1 MGGQTGE
8 ESRRRGSEVVLGEER
23 GGFPGGIE
31 ADSVTG
37 GVERGVGD
45 SDGEDGGAEKEA
57 ATAEEVEVGGVE
69 EVGPAAADEGDGA
82 EGGMGDSRE
91 AFEEEVVWEGG
102 DSGFAVAVEEG
113 GGGGGG
119 GTVAMGVVVVV
130 WIWVAGFHEP

>member
-119 GTVAMGVVVVV
+119 TVAMGVVVVV